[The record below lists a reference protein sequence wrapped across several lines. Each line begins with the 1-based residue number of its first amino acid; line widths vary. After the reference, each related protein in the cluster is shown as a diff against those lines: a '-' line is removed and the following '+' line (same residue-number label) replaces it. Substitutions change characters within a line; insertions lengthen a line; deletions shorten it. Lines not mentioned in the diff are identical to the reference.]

1 MQILITGATG
11 LIGRALA
18 SDLLARGD
26 EVVAISRDASRAAL
40 SVPDDAEILEADVTQ
55 PGPWLDRAQVAD
67 AVVNL
72 VGENI
77 GEGVWWTGGKRRAMR
92 RSRLRPTSLL
102 ADAMRERERPGV
114 LINASA
120 TGYYGDAGEQ
130 PLPETAEPG
139 GDFLAMLTYEWERH
153 ALRAESERCRV
164 VCTRFSPVLAAEG
177 GMLQK
182 LEPVFR
188 KGLGGR
194 LGSGRQYWPWIHRRD
209 AVRALQFALDTP
221 ALRGPMNVCTPNPPT
236 QGEFARTLA
245 ETLDRPARLP
255 APAWA
260 LRLLL
265 GEKGTMLLAS
275 QRALPNQL
283 KAHGF
288 RWEYAELD
296 RALADLISA

>member
-11 LIGRALA
+11 LIGRALVR
-18 SDLLARGD
+18 DLLARGD
-26 EVVAISRDASRAAL
+26 EVVATTRDTSRASL
-40 SVPDDAEILEADVTQ
+40 TLPDDVELLEADIKQ
-55 PGPWLDRAQVAD
+55 PGEWLDRARVAD

-77 GEGVWWTGGKRRAMR
+77 GEGLWWTGGKRQAMR

-102 ADAMRERERPGV
+102 ADVMREREQPGV

-120 TGYYGDAGEQ
+120 TGYYGDAGEE
-130 PLPETAEPG
+130 PLPETAQPG

-153 ALRAESERCRV
+153 ALRAESDRCRV
-164 VCTRFSPVLAAEG
+164 VCARFSPVLWPGEG
-177 GMLQK
+177 VLGK
-182 LEPVFR
+182 LLPVFR

-194 LGSGRQYWPWIHRRD
+194 FGNGRQYWPWIHRRD

-221 ALRGPMNVCTPNPPT
+221 ALRGPMNVCTPNPPR

-245 ETLDRPARLP
+245 EAVDRPARLP
-255 APAWA
+255 APGFA

-265 GEKGTMLLAS
+265 GEKGVMLLAS

-288 RWEYAELD
+288 QWEFPELD
-296 RALADLISA
+296 RALADLVGD